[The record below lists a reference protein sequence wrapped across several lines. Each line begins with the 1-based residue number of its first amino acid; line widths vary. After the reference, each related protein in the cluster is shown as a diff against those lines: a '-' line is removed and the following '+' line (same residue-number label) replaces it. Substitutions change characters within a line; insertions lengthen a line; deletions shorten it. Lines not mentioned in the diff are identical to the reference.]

1 MAQNSLR
8 INHDTDSIQLS
19 WQRGNSMPRSAP
31 PVTFEHP
38 FDSKVLADL
47 RWYLEEYLRFPY
59 GLEPENAKKIE
70 QKLQA
75 WGQQLFDLVFRSND
89 KAREFFQEA
98 TRAGLDKCEIS
109 IVSDNPAV
117 LNLPWELLFSPD
129 YQFLAPLLAGMYRSL
144 SNYKVQAELGT
155 MSDEQLN
162 ILLVIARPYGERD
175 INFQTIARPMLEALK
190 PIQKQVNL
198 TVLRP
203 PSLKQFE
210 AELNARKGFY
220 HIVHFDGH
228 GDFQADSK
236 TVQTQYG
243 KSGEGVLV
251 FEDADGNP
259 EIVTAR
265 EIAQY
270 LTDCRVPIFILN
282 ACKSGQAGEEA
293 FSSVAGQL
301 VKLGAK
307 GVVAMA
313 YSVYATAAKHFMG
326 RLYGELVRGED
337 IASAVAAGRKSM
349 SMDKQRPSPKGLLPL
364 QDWMVPVLYQQEPCR
379 PFCPKKA
386 TPSFADLMGE
396 ADTETALAVD
406 LPDISGYGFI
416 GRDYD
421 ILSLERAFRKT
432 HVVLLQGMG
441 GVGKTQLAGGFARW
455 LGDTQGRTGGVFF
468 TSFER
473 GAGLSYVVNQIGR
486 ALGGGEKFQSKT
498 EEIKQA
504 VVLQHLQTNPCLL
517 IWDNFE
523 PVNGFPQGNLPLV
536 PAAEREELKRFLKQ
550 LRGGQSWVLITSRR
564 QENWLDCGYALRGL
578 RGLVQPDAEELAA
591 RILQEAGVDRANL
604 PGEYLE
610 LLKLLGGH
618 PLSLR
623 VVLRHLKS
631 QTPVQLIEALRR
643 GLDTFQGAQE
653 EGREKSLVVSLDYS
667 FANLS
672 ARARLHLPFL
682 GLFSERVD
690 ADWLHAFSRNPDGDW
705 GQAYRAVFGENLQK
719 SDWIGLLNEATAAG
733 ILEDLGG
740 NIYKI
745 HPALPWYLRQ
755 QLDKMGSQEVISNLE
770 KKLLVFYAGL
780 ADKYRRELIGNAE
793 LASFVLGVEEPNLL
807 QQLRL
812 AEQQQ
817 EWTYAQAIMQALRE
831 VYERWGRKPELKSLR
846 EQGLKNVGIDLA
858 QAKAKGKDAFN
869 FWMHLRGED
878 ANEALLSADLE
889 TARAVYQEIQDEL
902 AALNDPSLNDKIAVM
917 CHQLGMVTEAQRRF
931 EDAIAFYNKALKIR
945 EDAGDSHN
953 AANQYHQLGR
963 VAHEQGR
970 FEEAI
975 AFYNKALKISEDE
988 QDFYNAA
995 KEYHEL
1001 GRVAVQQRRFE
1012 DAITFSN
1019 KALKI
1024 FEDAMDTYSASAVY
1038 QQLGIIAH
1046 EQGRFED
1053 AIAFYNKSLQISE
1066 DQGNFHRTASDYS
1079 QLGRVAHEQGRFE
1092 DAIAFYNKALQIY
1105 EDAGDSHNAA
1115 KEYHNLGVLAQ
1126 EQRRFDDA
1134 IAFYNKALQVYED
1147 AGDSHRAASDYHNLG
1162 VVAQEQRRFDDAIAF
1177 YNKSLK
1183 ITEDAGDFHKA
1194 AAVYHNLGVLAQEQ
1208 RRFEDAIAFYNKA
1221 LQIYEDAGDSH
1232 NAAKEYHQL
1241 GRVAQE
1247 QRRFDDAINFYNKT
1261 IEIYEDAG
1269 DLYMASYLCHYLGE
1283 IAKEQGDFDTAA
1295 AYFQKAFPARSAAQD
1310 WPQASST
1317 LTAWGQTL
1325 EIQSNWTEAVKI
1337 YIQALVIDME
1347 HNSEWVGSDIADLG
1361 RMLKQLGDSQFQ
1373 VIWREFTGDEC
1384 PGEWFSAIQKASETE
1399 EEGAD

>member
-1 MAQNSLR
+1 MAENSLR
-8 INHDTDSIQLS
+8 INHDTDSIQLF
-19 WQRGNSMPRSAP
+19 WQRGYSAP
-31 PVTFEHP
+31 RFAPAVTFEHP
-38 FDSKVLADL
+38 FDSKALADL

-59 GLEPENAKKIE
+59 GLEPENAKKVE

-75 WGQQLFDLVFRSND
+75 WGQQLFDLVFRSSE

-98 TRAGLDKCEIS
+98 TREGLDKCEIS

-117 LNLPWELLFSPD
+117 LNLPWELLFTSD

-144 SNYKVQAELGT
+144 SDYAVRAELGT
-155 MSDEQLN
+155 MSDEHLN

-228 GDFQADSK
+228 GDFEAGSK

-243 KSGEGVLV
+243 QSGEGVLV

-313 YSVYATAAKHFMG
+313 YSVYATGAKHFMA
-326 RLYGELVRGED
+326 RLYGELVRGQD

-349 SMDKQRPSPKGLLPL
+349 SIEKLRPSPKGLLPL
-364 QDWMVPVLYQQEPCR
+364 QDWLVPVLYQQEPCQPFR
-379 PFCPKKA
+379 PKTVPD
-386 TPSFADLMGE
+386 DLWEDGPDDAE
-396 ADTETALAVD
+396 AMLAVD
-406 LPDISGYGFI
+406 LPEVSGYGFI

-421 ILSLERAFRKT
+421 ILCLERAFRQNRI
-432 HVVLLQGMG
+432 VLLQGMG
-441 GVGKTQLAGGFARW
+441 GVGKTELAGGFARW
-455 LGDTQGRTGGVFF
+455 LGDTQGRKGGVFF

-473 GAGLSYVVNQIGR
+473 GAGLSQVINQIGR
-486 ALGGGEKFQSKT
+486 AKWGEKFASAT
-498 EEIKQA
+498 AEKQQD
-504 VVLQHLQTNPCLL
+504 VVRKYLQTNPCLL

-523 PVNGFPQGNLPLV
+523 PVNGFPQGNPPLV
-536 PAAEREELKRFLKQ
+536 PTGERESLKQFLKQ

-564 QENWLDCGYALRGL
+564 EENWLDCGYVLRAL

-591 RILQEAGVDRANL
+591 RILREAGVDRAKL

-623 VVLRHLKS
+623 VVLRHLKA

-643 GLDTFQGAQE
+643 GLDTFQGAEE
-653 EGREKSLVVSLDYS
+653 EGREKSLAVSLDYS

-672 ARARLHLPFL
+672 ARARQHLPFL
-682 GLFSERVD
+682 GLFSERVN
-690 ADWLHAFSRNPDGDW
+690 AHWLDNFSANPDSDW
-705 GQAYRAVFGENLQK
+705 GQAYRLVFGENLQK

-733 ILEDLGG
+733 ILEDLGET
-740 NIYKI
+740 IYKI

-755 QLDKMGSQEVISNLE
+755 QLDKMGSQEVISNVE
-770 KKLLVFYAGL
+770 KKLLNFYAML
-780 ADKYRRELIGNAE
+780 ANKYNRELISNAK
-793 LASFVLGVEEPNLL
+793 LASFVLQLAEPNLL

-817 EWTYAQAIMQALRE
+817 EWADAQAILQALGE
-831 VYERWGRKPELKSLR
+831 VYKRWGRKPEFKSLR
-846 EQGLKNVGIDLA
+846 ERALNQTGFHLA
-858 QAKAKGKDAFN
+858 EAKAKGQDAFN
-869 FWMHLRGED
+869 FWMYLRGVD
-878 ANEALLSADLE
+878 ANEALQSADLE
-889 TARAVYQEIQDEL
+889 TARAVYQEILDEL
-902 AALNDPSLNDKIAVM
+902 VALNDPSVNDKIASNY
-917 CHQLGMVTEAQRRF
+917 HNLGIVAQEQRRF
-931 EDAIAFYNKALKIR
+931 DEAIAFYNKALQIF
-945 EDAGDSHN
+945 EDAGDFYS
-953 AANQYHQLGR
+953 AARDYHQLGI
-963 VAHEQGR
+963 VAQLQRR

-975 AFYNKALKISEDE
+975 AFYNKALQIFEDAG
-988 QDFYNAA
+988 DFYKASD
-995 KEYHEL
+995 EYHQL
-1001 GRVAVQQRRFE
+1001 GRVAQELRRFE
-1012 DAITFSN
+1012 
-1019 KALKI
+1019 
-1024 FEDAMDTYSASAVY
+1024 E
-1038 QQLGIIAH
+1038 
-1046 EQGRFED
+1046 
-1053 AIAFYNKSLQISE
+1053 AIAFYNKALQIKE
-1066 DQGNFHRTASDYS
+1066 DAGDFYS
-1079 QLGRVAHEQGRFE
+1079 AANQYHQLGIVAQEQRRFDE
-1092 DAIAFYNKALQIY
+1092 AIAFYNKALQIY
-1105 EDAGDSHNAA
+1105 KNAGDFYSAA
-1115 KEYHNLGVLAQ
+1115 DEYHQLGRLAQ
-1126 EQRRFDDA
+1126 EQRRFDEA
-1134 IAFYNKALQVYED
+1134 IAFYY
-1147 AGDSHRAASDYHNLG
+1147 
-1162 VVAQEQRRFDDAIAF
+1162 
-1177 YNKSLK
+1177 
-1183 ITEDAGDFHKA
+1183 
-1194 AAVYHNLGVLAQEQ
+1194 
-1208 RRFEDAIAFYNKA
+1208 KA
-1221 LQIYEDAGDSH
+1221 LQIYK
-1232 NAAKEYHQL
+1232 N
-1241 GRVAQE
+1241 
-1247 QRRFDDAINFYNKT
+1247 
-1261 IEIYEDAG
+1261 AG
-1269 DLYMASYLCHYLGE
+1269 DLYKASL
-1283 IAKEQGDFDTAA
+1283 
-1295 AYFQKAFPARSAAQD
+1295 
-1310 WPQASST
+1310 T
-1317 LTAWGQTL
+1317 LTAWGKTL

-1337 YIQALVIDME
+1337 YIQALAIDME
-1347 HNSEWVGSDIADLG
+1347 HNSEWVDSDIADLG

>member
-1 MAQNSLR
+1 MAENSLR
-8 INHDTDSIQLS
+8 INHDTDCIQLF
-19 WQRGNSMPRSAP
+19 WQRGNSAPRTAP

-75 WGQQLFDLVFRSND
+75 WGQQLFDLVFRSSE

-117 LNLPWELLFSPD
+117 LNLPWELLFAPD

-144 SNYKVQAELGT
+144 SEYAVRAELGT

-251 FEDADGNP
+251 FEDNDGEP

-313 YSVYATAAKHFMG
+313 YSVYATGAKHFMG
-326 RLYGELVRGED
+326 RLYGELVRGQD

-349 SMDKQRPSPKGLLPL
+349 SIDKLRDSPKGLLPL
-364 QDWMVPVLYQQEPCR
+364 QDWLVPVLYQQEPCR
-379 PFCPKKA
+379 PFRPKAA
-386 TPSFADLMGE
+386 TSSFADLMAE
-396 ADTETALAVD
+396 SDTEATLAVD
-406 LPDISGYGFI
+406 LPEVSGYGFI

-421 ILSLERAFRKT
+421 ILCLERAFRQN
-432 HVVLLQGMG
+432 HIVLLQGMG
-441 GVGKTQLAGGFARW
+441 GVGKTELAGGFARW
-455 LGDTQGRTGGVFF
+455 LGDTQGRKSGVFF

-473 GAGLSYVVNQIGR
+473 GAGLSQVINQIGR
-486 ALGGGEKFQSKT
+486 AKWGEKFASAT
-498 EEIKQA
+498 AEKQQD
-504 VVLQHLQTNPCLL
+504 VVRKYLQTNPCLL

-523 PVNGFPQGNLPLV
+523 PVNGFPQGNPPLV
-536 PAAEREELKRFLKQ
+536 PAGERESLKQFLKQ
-550 LRGGQSWVLITSRR
+550 LRGGKSWVLITSRR
-564 QENWLDCGYALRGL
+564 EENWLDCGYALREL

-591 RILQEAGVDRANL
+591 RILKEAGVDRAKL

-623 VVLRHLKS
+623 VVLRHLKA

-643 GLDTFQGAQE
+643 GLDTFQGAEE
-653 EGREKSLVVSLDYS
+653 EGREKSLTVSLDYS

-682 GLFSERVD
+682 GLFCDRVD
-690 ADWLHAFSRNPDGDW
+690 AHWLHTFSESPDSDF
-705 GQAYRAVFGENLQK
+705 GQAYQAVFGENLQK
-719 SDWIGLLNEATAAG
+719 SDWIVLLNEATAAG
-733 ILEDLGG
+733 ILEHLGET
-740 NIYKI
+740 IYQI

-770 KKLLVFYAGL
+770 KKLLFFYAML
-780 ADKYRRELIGNAE
+780 AYKYHQELIGNAE
-793 LASFVLGVEEPNLL
+793 LASFVLRVEEPNLL

-817 EWTYAQAIMQALRE
+817 QWNYAQAIMQALRE

-902 AALNDPSLNDKIAVM
+902 AALNDPLLNNNIAVM

-963 VAHEQGR
+963 VALQQQR

-1012 DAITFSN
+1012 EAITFSN

-1024 FEDAMDTYSASAVY
+1024 FEDARDAYSASAVY

-1046 EQGRFED
+1046 EQRRFD
-1053 AIAFYNKSLQISE
+1053 NAITFYKKSLQISE
-1066 DQGNFHRTASDYS
+1066 DARDLYRAASDYD
-1079 QLGRVAHEQGRFE
+1079 QLGRLAQLQRRFD

-1105 EDAGDSHNAA
+1105 EEAGDSHNAA
-1115 KEYHNLGVLAQ
+1115 KEYHNLGVVAQ

-1134 IAFYNKALQVYED
+1134 IAFYNKALQIYEE

-1208 RRFEDAIAFYNKA
+1208 RRFDDVIAFHNKALQIYEDAGDSHRAASDYHNLGVVAQLQRRFDDAIAFYNKA
-1221 LQIYEDAGDSH
+1221 LQIYEEAGDSH
-1232 NAAKEYHQL
+1232 NAAKEYHNL
-1241 GRVAQE
+1241 GVVAQE
-1247 QRRFDDAINFYNKT
+1247 QRRFDDA
-1261 IEIYEDAG
+1261 
-1269 DLYMASYLCHYLGE
+1269 L
-1283 IAKEQGDFDTAA
+1283 
-1295 AYFQKAFPARSAAQD
+1295 AYFQKAFAAMSAAND
-1310 WPQASST
+1310 LPQASST
-1317 LTAWGQTL
+1317 LTAWGRTL
-1325 EIQSNWTEAVKI
+1325 EAQSNWTEAVKI
-1337 YIQALVIDME
+1337 YIQALKIDIE
-1347 HNSEWVGSDIADLG
+1347 HNSEWVCSDITDLG

>member
-1 MAQNSLR
+1 MEEAQ
-8 INHDTDSIQLS
+8 IQ
-19 WQRGNSMPRSAP
+19 GYISAS
-31 PVTFEHP
+31 TF
-38 FDSKVLADL
+38 
-47 RWYLEEYLRFPY
+47 
-59 GLEPENAKKIE
+59 NAKKIE
-70 QKLQA
+70 LKLQA
-75 WGQQLFDLVFRSND
+75 WGQQLYDLVFRSSE
-89 KAREFFQEA
+89 KARDFFQEA

-117 LNLPWELLFSPD
+117 LNLPWELLFTPD

-144 SNYKVQAELGT
+144 SEYAVRAELGT

-175 INFQTIARPMLEALK
+175 INFQTIARPILEALK
-190 PIQKQVNL
+190 PIKKQVNL

-228 GDFQADSK
+228 GDFEADSK

-251 FEDADGNP
+251 FEDNDGKP

-270 LTDCRVPIFILN
+270 LTDCRVPMFILN

-379 PFCPKKA
+379 PFCPK
-386 TPSFADLMGE
+386 TVPDDLWEDDEDDAE
-396 ADTETALAVD
+396 ALLAVD
-406 LPDISGYGFI
+406 LPEVSAYGFI

-421 ILSLERAFRKT
+421 ILSLERAFRKN
-432 HVVLLQGMG
+432 HVVLLQGMD

-455 LGDTQGRTGGVFF
+455 LGDTQGRKGGVFF

-473 GAGLSYVVNQIGR
+473 GAGLSQVVNQIGW
-486 ALGGGEKFQSKT
+486 AKWGEKFASAT
-498 EEIKQA
+498 AEKQKDK
-504 VVLQHLQTNPCLL
+504 VQKYLQTNPCLL

-523 PVNGFPQGNLPLV
+523 PVNGFPQGNPPLV

-564 QENWLDCGYALRGL
+564 EESWLDCGYALRGL
-578 RGLVQPDAEELAA
+578 KGLVQPDAEELAA
-591 RILQEAGVDRANL
+591 RILREAGVDRAKL

-623 VVLRHLKS
+623 VVLRHLKA

-653 EGREKSLVVSLDYS
+653 EGREKSLAVSLDYS

-682 GLFSERVD
+682 GLFCDRVG
-690 ADWLHAFSRNPDGDW
+690 ADLLDLFSANLDDDF
-705 GQAYRAVFGENLQK
+705 GQAYLAVFGENLQK
-719 SDWIGLLNEATAAG
+719 SDWIGLLNEATVAG
-733 ILEDLGG
+733 ILEHLVSG
-740 NIYKI
+740 IYKI

-755 QLDKMGSQEVISNLE
+755 QLDNNNSQEVISNLE
-770 KKLLVFYAGL
+770 KKLLIFYAML
-780 ADKYRRELIGNAE
+780 ADDYRQKLIGNAE
-793 LASFVLGVEEPNLL
+793 QASFVLRVEEPNLL
-807 QQLRL
+807 QQLRM

-817 EWTYAQAIMQALRE
+817 EWAEAQAILQALGE
-831 VYERWGRKPELKSLR
+831 VYKRWGRKPEFKSLR
-846 EQGLKNVGIDLA
+846 QRALNQIGFHLA
-858 QAKAKGKDAFN
+858 EAKAKGKDAFE
-869 FWMHLRGED
+869 FWMHLRVED
-878 ANEALLSADLE
+878 ANEALQSADLE
-889 TARAVYQEIQDEL
+889 TARAVYQEIIDEL
-902 AALNDPSLNDKIAVM
+902 VALNDSSVNDNIA
-917 CHQLGMVTEAQRRF
+917 
-931 EDAIAFYNKALKIR
+931 
-945 EDAGDSHN
+945 
-953 AANQYHQLGR
+953 
-963 VAHEQGR
+963 
-970 FEEAI
+970 
-975 AFYNKALKISEDE
+975 
-988 QDFYNAA
+988 
-995 KEYHEL
+995 
-1001 GRVAVQQRRFE
+1001 
-1012 DAITFSN
+1012 
-1019 KALKI
+1019 
-1024 FEDAMDTYSASAVY
+1024 TY
-1038 QQLGIIAH
+1038 
-1046 EQGRFED
+1046 
-1053 AIAFYNKSLQISE
+1053 
-1066 DQGNFHRTASDYS
+1066 
-1079 QLGRVAHEQGRFE
+1079 
-1092 DAIAFYNKALQIY
+1092 
-1105 EDAGDSHNAA
+1105 
-1115 KEYHNLGVLAQ
+1115 
-1126 EQRRFDDA
+1126 
-1134 IAFYNKALQVYED
+1134 
-1147 AGDSHRAASDYHNLG
+1147 YHNLG

-1177 YNKSLK
+1177 YNKALQ
-1183 ITEDAGDFHKA
+1183 IREDAGDLYMA
-1194 AAVYHNLGVLAQEQ
+1194 AGDYHQLGIVAEEQ
-1208 RRFEDAIAFYNKA
+1208 RRFDDAIAFYNKA
-1221 LQIYEDAGDSH
+1221 L
-1232 NAAKEYHQL
+1232 K
-1241 GRVAQE
+1241 
-1247 QRRFDDAINFYNKT
+1247 
-1261 IEIYEDAG
+1261 IYEDAG
-1269 DLYMASYLCHYLGE
+1269 DLYMAAGDYHQLGIVAQLQWRFDDAIAFYNKALKIYE
-1283 IAKEQGDFDTAA
+1283 DAEDLYNAAGDYHNLGVVAQLQWQFDDAIAFYNKALKIYEDAGDSHKAANQYEGLGNIAKEQGDFDTAV
-1295 AYFQKAFPARSAAQD
+1295 AYFQKAFTALSAAND
-1310 WPQASST
+1310 WRQASKI
-1317 LTAWGQTL
+1317 LTAWGRTL
-1325 EIQSNWTEAVKI
+1325 EAESNWTEAVKI
-1337 YIQALVIDME
+1337 YIQALEIDIE
-1347 HNSEWVGSDIADLG
+1347 HNSEWVGSDIHNLG

-1373 VIWREFTGDEC
+1373 GIWREFTGDEC

>member
-1 MAQNSLR
+1 MAENSLR
-8 INHDTDSIQLS
+8 INHVDDSIQLS
-19 WQRGNSMPRSAP
+19 WQRGNSMARSAP
-31 PVTFEHP
+31 TVTFKHP

-70 QKLQA
+70 QQLQA
-75 WGQQLFDLVFRSND
+75 WGQQLFDLVFRSSD

-117 LNLPWELLFSPD
+117 LNLPWELLFTPD

-144 SNYKVQAELGT
+144 SEYAVRAELGT
-155 MSDEQLN
+155 MSDEHLN
-162 ILLVIARPYGERD
+162 ILLVIARPYGAKD

-313 YSVYATAAKHFMG
+313 YSVYAAGAKHFMG
-326 RLYGELVRGED
+326 RLYGELVRGQD

-349 SMDKQRPSPKGLLPL
+349 SIDKQRPSPKGLLPL
-364 QDWMVPVLYQQEPCR
+364 QDWLVPVLYQQEPCR
-379 PFCPKKA
+379 PFRPKAA

-396 ADTETALAVD
+396 SDTEATLAVD
-406 LPDISGYGFI
+406 LPDVSAYGFI

-421 ILSLERAFRKT
+421 ILCLERAFRQN

-441 GVGKTQLAGGFARW
+441 GVGKTELAGGFARW

-473 GAGLSYVVNQIGR
+473 GAGLSQVVNQIGR
-486 ALGGGEKFQSKT
+486 ALGGEKFSSLSSEKQ
-498 EEIKQA
+498 QA
-504 VVLQHLQTNPCLL
+504 VVRQHLQTNPCLL

-523 PVNGFPQGNLPLV
+523 PVNGFPQGNQPLV
-536 PAAEREELKRFLKQ
+536 PAAERESLKQFLKQ

-564 QENWLDCGYALRGL
+564 EENWLDCGYALREL
-578 RGLVQPDAEELAA
+578 KGLVQPDAEELAA
-591 RILQEAGVDRANL
+591 RILQEAGVDRAKL

-623 VVLRHLKS
+623 VVLRHLKTQS
-631 QTPVQLIEALRR
+631 PVQLIEALRR
-643 GLDTFQGAQE
+643 GLDTFKGAEE
-653 EGREKSLVVSLDYS
+653 EGREKSLTVSLDYS

-672 ARARLHLPFL
+672 ERARQHLPFL
-682 GLFSERVD
+682 GLFCDRVD
-690 ADWLHAFSRNPDGDW
+690 AHWLDYFSANPDSDW

-733 ILEDLGG
+733 ILEHLEDVWET
-740 NIYKI
+740 IYKI

-755 QLDKMGSQEVISNLE
+755 QLDKMGSQEVISTLE
-770 KKLLVFYAGL
+770 KKLLGFYGAL
-780 ADKYRRELIGNAE
+780 ADNYLKKLINKAE
-793 LASFVLGVEEPNLL
+793 EATCVLRVEEPNLL

-817 EWTYAQAIMQALRE
+817 EWAYAHAILQFLGA
-831 VYERWGRKPELKSLR
+831 VYTRWGRKPEFKSLR
-846 EQGLKNVGIDLA
+846 KRALDQIGVHLA
-858 QAKAKGKDAFN
+858 KAKAKGKAAFI
-869 FWMHLRGED
+869 FWIYLRVMD
-878 ANEALLSADLE
+878 ANEALESADLA
-889 TARAVYQEIQDEL
+889 TARAVYQEIINKL
-902 AALNDPSLNDKIAVM
+902 VALNDPSFNEYIAM
-917 CHQLGMVTEAQRRF
+917 IYHNLGAVSQKQRRF
-931 EDAIAFYNKALKIR
+931 EDAIAFY
-945 EDAGDSHN
+945 H
-953 AANQYHQLGR
+953 
-963 VAHEQGR
+963 
-970 FEEAI
+970 
-975 AFYNKALKISEDE
+975 
-988 QDFYNAA
+988 
-995 KEYHEL
+995 
-1001 GRVAVQQRRFE
+1001 
-1012 DAITFSN
+1012 
-1019 KALKI
+1019 
-1024 FEDAMDTYSASAVY
+1024 
-1038 QQLGIIAH
+1038 
-1046 EQGRFED
+1046 
-1053 AIAFYNKSLQISE
+1053 
-1066 DQGNFHRTASDYS
+1066 
-1079 QLGRVAHEQGRFE
+1079 
-1092 DAIAFYNKALQIY
+1092 KALQIK
-1105 EDAGDSHNAA
+1105 EDAGYCYS
-1115 KEYHNLGVLAQ
+1115 
-1126 EQRRFDDA
+1126 
-1134 IAFYNKALQVYED
+1134 
-1147 AGDSHRAASDYHNLG
+1147 AASDYHNLG

-1177 YNKSLK
+1177 YQKSLK
-1183 ITEDAGDFHKA
+1183 ICEDAGDLYSA
-1194 AAVYHNLGVLAQEQ
+1194 ADNYHHLGIVAQEQ
-1208 RRFEDAIAFYNKA
+1208 RPFDAIAFYNKA
-1221 LQIYEDAGDSH
+1221 LQIFEDAGDFYKAATVYH
-1232 NAAKEYHQL
+1232 NLGVGSQKQRHFEDAITFYHKALQIFEDAGDFYSAASDYSNL
-1241 GRVAQE
+1241 GIIAQE
-1247 QRRFDDAINFYNKT
+1247 QRRF
-1261 IEIYEDAG
+1261 EDAV
-1269 DLYMASYLCHYLGE
+1269 
-1283 IAKEQGDFDTAA
+1283 
-1295 AYFQKAFPARSAAQD
+1295 AYFQKAFAALSAAND
-1310 WPQASST
+1310 WHKASST
-1317 LTAWGQTL
+1317 LTAWGRTL

-1337 YIQALVIDME
+1337 YIQALAIDIE
-1347 HNSEWVGSDIADLG
+1347 HNSELVGSDIADLG

-1384 PGEWFSAIQKASETE
+1384 PEQWFSAIQEASSI
-1399 EEGAD
+1399 DPN

>member
-1 MAQNSLR
+1 MAENSLR
-8 INHDTDSIQLS
+8 INHVDDSIQLS
-19 WQRGNSMPRSAP
+19 WQRGNSMARSAP
-31 PVTFEHP
+31 TVTFKHP

-70 QKLQA
+70 QQLQA
-75 WGQQLFDLVFRSND
+75 WGQQLFDLVFRSSD

-117 LNLPWELLFSPD
+117 LNLPWELLFTPD

-144 SNYKVQAELGT
+144 SEYAVRADMGE

-162 ILLVIARPYGERD
+162 ILLVIARPYGAKD

-251 FEDADGNP
+251 FEDAHGNP

-313 YSVYATAAKHFMG
+313 YSVYATGAKHFMA
-326 RLYGELVRGED
+326 RLYGELVRGQD

-349 SMDKQRPSPKGLLPL
+349 SIDKQRPSPKGLLPL
-364 QDWMVPVLYQQEPCR
+364 QDWLVPVLYQQEPCR
-379 PFCPKKA
+379 PFRPKAA

-396 ADTETALAVD
+396 SDTEATLAVD
-406 LPDISGYGFI
+406 LPDVSAYGFI

-421 ILSLERAFRKT
+421 ILCLERAFRQN

-441 GVGKTQLAGGFARW
+441 GVGKTELAGGFARW

-473 GAGLSYVVNQIGR
+473 GAGLSQVVNQIGR
-486 ALGGGEKFQSKT
+486 ALGGEKFSSLSSEKQ
-498 EEIKQA
+498 QA
-504 VVLQHLQTNPCLL
+504 VVRQHLQTNPCLL

-523 PVNGFPQGNLPLV
+523 PVNGFPQGNQPLV
-536 PAAEREELKRFLKQ
+536 PAAERESLKQFLKQ

-564 QENWLDCGYALRGL
+564 EENWLDCGYALREL
-578 RGLVQPDAEELAA
+578 KGLVQPDAEELAA
-591 RILQEAGVDRANL
+591 RILQEAGVDRAKL

-623 VVLRHLKS
+623 VVLRHLKTQS
-631 QTPVQLIEALRR
+631 PVQLIEALRR
-643 GLDTFQGAQE
+643 GLDTFKGAEE
-653 EGREKSLVVSLDYS
+653 EGREKSLTVSLDYS

-672 ARARLHLPFL
+672 ERARQHLPFL
-682 GLFSERVD
+682 GLFCDRVD
-690 ADWLHAFSRNPDGDW
+690 AHWLDYFSANPDSDW

-733 ILEDLGG
+733 ILEHLEDVWET
-740 NIYKI
+740 IYKI

-755 QLDKMGSQEVISNLE
+755 QLDKMGSQEVISTLE
-770 KKLLVFYAGL
+770 KKLLGFYGAL
-780 ADKYRRELIGNAE
+780 ADNYLKKLINKAE
-793 LASFVLGVEEPNLL
+793 EATCVLRVEEPNLL

-817 EWTYAQAIMQALRE
+817 EWAYAHAILQFLGA
-831 VYERWGRKPELKSLR
+831 VYTRWGRKPEFKSLR
-846 EQGLKNVGIDLA
+846 KRALDQIGVHLA
-858 QAKAKGKDAFN
+858 KAKAKGKAAFI
-869 FWMHLRGED
+869 FWIYLRVMD
-878 ANEALLSADLE
+878 ANEALESADLA
-889 TARAVYQEIQDEL
+889 TARAVYQEIINKL
-902 AALNDPSLNDKIAVM
+902 VALNDPSFNEYIAM
-917 CHQLGMVTEAQRRF
+917 IYHNLGAVSQKQRRF
-931 EDAIAFYNKALKIR
+931 EDAIAFY
-945 EDAGDSHN
+945 H
-953 AANQYHQLGR
+953 
-963 VAHEQGR
+963 
-970 FEEAI
+970 
-975 AFYNKALKISEDE
+975 
-988 QDFYNAA
+988 
-995 KEYHEL
+995 
-1001 GRVAVQQRRFE
+1001 
-1012 DAITFSN
+1012 
-1019 KALKI
+1019 
-1024 FEDAMDTYSASAVY
+1024 
-1038 QQLGIIAH
+1038 
-1046 EQGRFED
+1046 
-1053 AIAFYNKSLQISE
+1053 
-1066 DQGNFHRTASDYS
+1066 
-1079 QLGRVAHEQGRFE
+1079 
-1092 DAIAFYNKALQIY
+1092 KALQIK
-1105 EDAGDSHNAA
+1105 EDAG
-1115 KEYHNLGVLAQ
+1115 Y
-1126 EQRRFDDA
+1126 
-1134 IAFYNKALQVYED
+1134 FY
-1147 AGDSHRAASDYHNLG
+1147 SAASDYHNLG

-1177 YNKSLK
+1177 YQKSLK
-1183 ITEDAGDFHKA
+1183 ICEDAGDLYSA
-1194 AAVYHNLGVLAQEQ
+1194 ADNYHHLGIVAQEQ
-1208 RRFEDAIAFYNKA
+1208 RPFDAIAFYNKA
-1221 LQIYEDAGDSH
+1221 LQIFEDAGDFYKAATVYH
-1232 NAAKEYHQL
+1232 NLGVGSQKQRHFEDAITFYHKALQIFEDAGDFYSAASDYSNL
-1241 GRVAQE
+1241 GIIAQE
-1247 QRRFDDAINFYNKT
+1247 QRRF
-1261 IEIYEDAG
+1261 EDAV
-1269 DLYMASYLCHYLGE
+1269 
-1283 IAKEQGDFDTAA
+1283 
-1295 AYFQKAFPARSAAQD
+1295 AYFQKAFAALSAAND
-1310 WPQASST
+1310 WHKASST
-1317 LTAWGQTL
+1317 LTAWGRTL

-1337 YIQALVIDME
+1337 YIQALAIDIE
-1347 HNSEWVGSDIADLG
+1347 HNSELVGSDIADLG

-1384 PGEWFSAIQKASETE
+1384 PEQWFSAIQEASSI
-1399 EEGAD
+1399 DPN

>member
-1 MAQNSLR
+1 MAENSLR
-8 INHDTDSIQLS
+8 INHIDDSIQLF
-19 WQRGNSMPRSAP
+19 WQRGYSAP
-31 PVTFEHP
+31 RFAPPATFEHP
-38 FDSKVLADL
+38 FDSKTLADL

-75 WGQQLFDLVFRSND
+75 WGQQLFDLVFRSSE

-144 SNYKVQAELGT
+144 SEYAVRAELGT

-190 PIQKQVNL
+190 PIKKQVNL

-251 FEDADGNP
+251 FEDADGEP

-313 YSVYATAAKHFMG
+313 YSVYAIGAKHFMA
-326 RLYGELVRGED
+326 RLYGELVRGQD

-349 SMDKQRPSPKGLLPL
+349 SIEKLRPSPKGLLPL
-364 QDWMVPVLYQQEPCR
+364 QDWLVPVLYQQEPCQ
-379 PFCPKKA
+379 PFTPK
-386 TPSFADLMGE
+386 TVPDDLWEDGGDDAE
-396 ADTETALAVD
+396 ALLAVD
-406 LPDISGYGFI
+406 LPEVSGYGFI

-421 ILSLERAFRKT
+421 ILCLERAFRQN
-432 HVVLLQGMG
+432 HIVLLQGMG
-441 GVGKTQLAGGFARW
+441 GVGKTELAGGFARW
-455 LGDTQGRTGGVFF
+455 LGDTQGRKGGVFF
-468 TSFER
+468 TSFEQ
-473 GAGLSYVVNQIGR
+473 GAGLSQVVNQIGR
-486 ALGGGEKFQSKT
+486 AKWGEKFASAT
-498 EEIKQA
+498 AEKQQD
-504 VVLQHLQTNPCLL
+504 VVRKYLQTNPCLL

-523 PVNGFPQGNLPLV
+523 PVNGFPQGNPPLV
-536 PAAEREELKRFLKQ
+536 PAGERESLKQFLKQ

-564 QENWLDCGYALRGL
+564 EENWLDCGYALRGL
-578 RGLVQPDAEELAA
+578 KGLVETDAVDLAA
-591 RILQEAGVDRANL
+591 QILREAGVDRAKL

-653 EGREKSLVVSLDYS
+653 EGREKSLAVSLDYS
-667 FANLS
+667 FAKLS
-672 ARARLHLPFL
+672 EKARQHLPFL
-682 GLFSERVD
+682 GLFCDRVD
-690 ADWLHAFSRNPDGDW
+690 ADWLHAFSESPDDGY
-705 GQAYRAVFGENLQK
+705 GQAYRAVFGENLQQ

-733 ILEDLGG
+733 ILEDLGVD
-740 NIYKI
+740 IYKI

-770 KKLLVFYAGL
+770 KKLLVFYAAL
-780 ADKYRRELIGNAE
+780 ADSFHQEMIGNAE
-793 LASFVLGVEEPNLL
+793 LASFVLRVEEPNLL

-817 EWTYAQAIMQALRE
+817 DWDKADHILCTLGQ
-831 VYERWGRKPELKSLR
+831 VYERWGRKPEFKSLR
-846 EQGLKNVGIDLA
+846 GRALNQIGFHLA
-858 QAKAKGKDAFN
+858 EAKAKGKDAFD
-869 FWMHLRGED
+869 FWMYLRGVD
-878 ANEALLSADLE
+878 AKEAVQSADLE
-889 TARAVYQEIQDEL
+889 TGRAVYQEILDEL
-902 AALNDPSLNDKIAVM
+902 VALNDPSVNDKIATAY
-917 CHQLGMVTEAQRRF
+917 HQLGQVAQLQRRF
-931 EDAIAFYNKALKIR
+931 EDAIAFYNTAIQINKK
-945 EDAGDSHN
+945 AGDFYS
-953 AANQYHQLGR
+953 AAKGYHQLGI
-963 VAHEQGR
+963 VAAEQQR
-970 FEEAI
+970 FDEAI
-975 AFYNKALKISEDE
+975 
-988 QDFYNAA
+988 DFYNTALQIKEDKGDFYSAA
-995 KEYHEL
+995 GTYHNL
-1001 GRVAVQQRRFE
+1001 GRVAE
-1012 DAITFSN
+1012 
-1019 KALKI
+1019 
-1024 FEDAMDTYSASAVY
+1024 
-1038 QQLGIIAH
+1038 
-1046 EQGRFED
+1046 EQE
-1053 AIAFYNKSLQISE
+1053 
-1066 DQGNFHRTASDYS
+1066 
-1079 QLGRVAHEQGRFE
+1079 
-1092 DAIAFYNKALQIY
+1092 
-1105 EDAGDSHNAA
+1105 
-1115 KEYHNLGVLAQ
+1115 
-1126 EQRRFDDA
+1126 RFDDA
-1134 IAFYNKALQVYED
+1134 V
-1147 AGDSHRAASDYHNLG
+1147 
-1162 VVAQEQRRFDDAIAF
+1162 
-1177 YNKSLK
+1177 
-1183 ITEDAGDFHKA
+1183 
-1194 AAVYHNLGVLAQEQ
+1194 
-1208 RRFEDAIAFYNKA
+1208 
-1221 LQIYEDAGDSH
+1221 
-1232 NAAKEYHQL
+1232 
-1241 GRVAQE
+1241 
-1247 QRRFDDAINFYNKT
+1247 
-1261 IEIYEDAG
+1261 
-1269 DLYMASYLCHYLGE
+1269 
-1283 IAKEQGDFDTAA
+1283 
-1295 AYFQKAFPARSAAQD
+1295 AYFQKAFEATSAAKG
-1310 WPQASST
+1310 WRQASST
-1317 LTAWGQTL
+1317 LTAWGETL
-1325 EIQSNWTEAVKI
+1325 EAQSNWTEAEKI
-1337 YIQALVIDME
+1337 YIQALEIDIE
-1347 HNSEWVGSDIADLG
+1347 HNSELVYSDIKNLG

>member
-1 MAQNSLR
+1 MAENSLR
-8 INHDTDSIQLS
+8 INHAGDSIQLS

-31 PVTFEHP
+31 AVTFEHP
-38 FDSKVLADL
+38 FDSQVLADL

-59 GLEPENAKKIE
+59 GLEPENAQKIE

-75 WGQQLFDLVFRSND
+75 WGQQLFDLVFRSSEN
-89 KAREFFQEA
+89 AREFFHEA

-117 LNLPWELLFSPD
+117 LNLPWELLFTPD

-144 SNYKVQAELGT
+144 SEYAVRAELGT

-210 AELNARKGFY
+210 AELNAHKGFY

-228 GDFQADSK
+228 GDFEADSK

-243 KSGEGVLV
+243 KAGEGVLV
-251 FEDADGNP
+251 FEDADGEP

-326 RLYGELVRGED
+326 RLYGELVRGQD

-349 SMDKQRPSPKGLLPL
+349 SIDKQRPSPKGPLPL
-364 QDWMVPVLYQQEPCR
+364 QDWLVPVLYQQEPCR
-379 PFCPKKA
+379 PFRPTTVA
-386 TPSFADLMGE
+386 SSFADLMGE
-396 ADTETALAVD
+396 ADTEAMLAVG
-406 LPDISGYGFI
+406 LPEVSAYGFI

-421 ILSLERAFRKT
+421 ILSLERAFRKN

-441 GVGKTQLAGGFARW
+441 GVGKTELAGGFARW
-455 LGDTQGRTGGVFF
+455 LTDTQGRTGGVFF

-473 GAGLSYVVNQIGR
+473 GAGLSQVVNQIGR
-486 ALGGGEKFQSKT
+486 ALGGEKFSSLPSERQQ
-498 EEIKQA
+498 E
-504 VVLQHLQTNPCLL
+504 VVRGYLQTNPCLL

-523 PVNGFPQGNLPLV
+523 PVNGFPQGNPPLV
-536 PAAEREELKRFLKQ
+536 PAAERESLKQFLKQ
-550 LRGGQSWVLITSRR
+550 LRGGKSWVLITSRR
-564 QENWLDCGYALRGL
+564 EENWLDCGYALRAL

-591 RILQEAGVDRANL
+591 RILGEAGVDRAKL

-653 EGREKSLVVSLDYS
+653 EGREKSLAVSLDYS

-672 ARARLHLPFL
+672 ERARLHLPFL
-682 GLFSERVD
+682 GLFSERVF
-690 ADWLHAFSRNPDGDW
+690 AHWLDHFSANPDSDW
-705 GQAYRAVFGENLQK
+705 GQAYRTVFGENLQK
-719 SDWIGLLNEATAAG
+719 ADWIGLLNEATAAG
-733 ILEDLGG
+733 ILEDLGET
-740 NIYKI
+740 IYKI

-770 KKLLVFYAGL
+770 KKLLVFYAAL
-780 ADKYRRELIGNAE
+780 ANKYRLELISNAE
-793 LASFVLGVEEPNLL
+793 LGSFVLRVEEPNLL

-817 EWTYAQAIMQALRE
+817 EWAYSHAILHALGE
-831 VYERWGRKPELKSLR
+831 VYQRWGRKSEFKSLR
-846 EQGLKNVGIDLA
+846 ERAIKQIGFHLA
-858 QAKAKGKDAFN
+858 EAKAKGRDAFA
-869 FWMHLRGED
+869 FWMYLRGVD
-878 ANEALLSADLE
+878 ANEALESADLE
-889 TARAVYQEIQDEL
+889 TARAVYQESLDEL
-902 AALNDPSLNDKIAVM
+902 TALNNPSVNGNIAIFNN
-917 CHQLGMVTEAQRRF
+917 QLGRVAEKQRRF
-931 EDAIAFYNKALKIR
+931 DDAIAFYYKALQIY
-945 EDAGDSHN
+945 EDAGDFYSAASSYHN
-953 AANQYHQLGR
+953 LGM
-963 VAHEQGR
+963 VAE
-970 FEEAI
+970 
-975 AFYNKALKISEDE
+975 K
-988 QDFYNAA
+988 
-995 KEYHEL
+995 
-1001 GRVAVQQRRFE
+1001 QRRF
-1012 DAITFSN
+1012 D
-1019 KALKI
+1019 
-1024 FEDAMDTYSASAVY
+1024 
-1038 QQLGIIAH
+1038 
-1046 EQGRFED
+1046 
-1053 AIAFYNKSLQISE
+1053 
-1066 DQGNFHRTASDYS
+1066 
-1079 QLGRVAHEQGRFE
+1079 

-1105 EDAGDSHNAA
+1105 EDAGDFYNAA
-1115 KEYHNLGVLAQ
+1115 IEYHQLGIVAQ
-1126 EQRRFDDA
+1126 EQRRFDDAIAFYYKALKIFEDAGDFYSAARDYHQLGMVAEEQRRFEDAIAFYHKALKIFEDAGDFYSAARDYHQLGIVAQEQRRFEDAIAFYHKALKICEDAGDLYKAAMEYHQLGIVAQLQRRFDDA
-1134 IAFYNKALQVYED
+1134 IAFYNKALQIYED
-1147 AGDSHRAASDYHNLG
+1147 AGNFYNAADDYHNLG

-1177 YNKSLK
+1177 YNK
-1183 ITEDAGDFHKA
+1183 
-1194 AAVYHNLGVLAQEQ
+1194 
-1208 RRFEDAIAFYNKA
+1208 A
-1221 LQIYEDAGDSH
+1221 LQIYEDAGDFYKADS
-1232 NAAKEYHQL
+1232 EYQGL
-1241 GRVAQE
+1241 G
-1247 QRRFDDAINFYNKT
+1247 N
-1261 IEIYEDAG
+1261 
-1269 DLYMASYLCHYLGE
+1269 
-1283 IAKEQGDFDTAA
+1283 IAKEQGDFDTAV
-1295 AYFQKAFPARSAAQD
+1295 AYFQKAFAAKSAAND
-1310 WPQASST
+1310 WRRASST
-1317 LTAWGQTL
+1317 LTVWGQTL
-1325 EIQSNWTEAVKI
+1325 EAESNWMEAVKI
-1337 YIQALVIDME
+1337 YIQALVIDIK
-1347 HNSEWVGSDIADLG
+1347 HNEEWIGWDIHNLG

-1373 VIWREFTGDEC
+1373 EIWREFTGDEC
-1384 PGEWFSAIQKASETE
+1384 PGECFSAIQKASSIEPN
-1399 EEGAD
+1399 

>member
-1 MAQNSLR
+1 MAENSLR
-8 INHDTDSIQLS
+8 INHVDDSIQLS

-47 RWYLEEYLRFPY
+47 RWYIEEYLRFPY

-70 QKLQA
+70 QQLQA
-75 WGQQLFDLVFRSND
+75 WGQQLFDLVFRSSE
-89 KAREFFQEA
+89 KAWEFFQEA

-117 LNLPWELLFSPD
+117 LNLPWELLFTPD

-144 SNYKVQAELGT
+144 SEYAVRAELGT
-155 MSDEQLN
+155 MSDEHLN
-162 ILLVIARPYGERD
+162 ILLVIARPYGAKD

-228 GDFQADSK
+228 GEFEADSK

-313 YSVYATAAKHFMG
+313 YSVYAAGAKHFMG
-326 RLYGELVRGED
+326 RLYGELVRGQD

-349 SMDKQRPSPKGLLPL
+349 SIDKQRPSPKGLLPL
-364 QDWMVPVLYQQEPCR
+364 QDWLVPVLYQQEPCR
-379 PFCPKKA
+379 PFRPKAA

-396 ADTETALAVD
+396 SDTEATLAVD
-406 LPDISGYGFI
+406 LPDVSAYGFI

-421 ILSLERAFRKT
+421 ILCLERAFRQN

-441 GVGKTQLAGGFARW
+441 GVGKTELAGGFARW

-473 GAGLSYVVNQIGR
+473 GAGLSQVVNQIGR
-486 ALGGGEKFQSKT
+486 ALGGEKFSSLSP
-498 EEIKQA
+498 EKQQE
-504 VVLQHLQTNPCLL
+504 VVRKYLQTNPCLL

-523 PVNGFPQGNLPLV
+523 PLNGFPQGNQPLV
-536 PAAEREELKRFLKQ
+536 PAAERESLKQFLKQ

-564 QENWLDCGYALRGL
+564 EENWLDCGYALRGL
-578 RGLVQPDAEELAA
+578 KGLVQPDAEELAA
-591 RILQEAGVDRANL
+591 RILLEAGVDRAKL

-623 VVLRHLKS
+623 VVLRHLKT
-631 QTPVQLIEALRR
+631 QTPVQLIEALRQ
-643 GLDTFQGAQE
+643 GLDTFQSAEE

-672 ARARLHLPFL
+672 ARARQHLPFL
-682 GLFSERVD
+682 GLFSERVFVNC
-690 ADWLHAFSRNPDGDW
+690 LHAFSASPDNEL

-733 ILEDLGG
+733 ILEDLGSS
-740 NIYKI
+740 IYKI

-770 KKLLVFYAGL
+770 KKLLDFYGTL
-780 ADKYRRELIGNAE
+780 ADNYREKLIDNAE
-793 LASFVLGVEEPNLL
+793 LASFVLRVEEPNLL

-817 EWTYAQAIMQALRE
+817 EWTYAQVILQALGE
-831 VYERWGRKPELKSLR
+831 VYQRWGRKPEFKSLR
-846 EQGLKNVGIDLA
+846 ERAIKQIGFHLA
-858 QAKAKGKDAFN
+858 EAKAKGKAAFN
-869 FWMHLRGED
+869 FWSYLRGSD
-878 ANEALLSADLE
+878 ANEALNSGDVE
-889 TARAVYQEIQDEL
+889 TARAVYQEILDEL
-902 AALNDPSLNDKIAVM
+902 TALNDPSVNHSIANFN
-917 CHQLGMVTEAQRRF
+917 HNLGIVAYEQRRFDDAIAFYHKALQIFEDAKDFYSAARDYHEIGVVAEAQRRF
-931 EDAIAFYNKALKIR
+931 DDAIAFYHKALQIFEDAGDFYSAAMDYHHLGIVAYEQRRLDDAIAFYQKARQIFEDVGDFYSAAREYHELGMVAEEQRRFDDAIAFYHKALQIKEDAGNFYSAATDYHQLGIVAQVQRRFDEAIAFYHKALQIR
-945 EDAGDSHN
+945 EDAGDFYS
-953 AANQYHQLGR
+953 AARDYHHLGI
-963 VAHEQGR
+963 VAQ
-970 FEEAI
+970 
-975 AFYNKALKISEDE
+975 
-988 QDFYNAA
+988 
-995 KEYHEL
+995 
-1001 GRVAVQQRRFE
+1001 VQRRL
-1012 DAITFSN
+1012 D
-1019 KALKI
+1019 
-1024 FEDAMDTYSASAVY
+1024 
-1038 QQLGIIAH
+1038 
-1046 EQGRFED
+1046 
-1053 AIAFYNKSLQISE
+1053 
-1066 DQGNFHRTASDYS
+1066 
-1079 QLGRVAHEQGRFE
+1079 

-1105 EDAGDSHNAA
+1105 EDAGDFYHAA
-1115 KEYHNLGVLAQ
+1115 DEYQG
-1126 EQRRFDDA
+1126 
-1134 IAFYNKALQVYED
+1134 
-1147 AGDSHRAASDYHNLG
+1147 
-1162 VVAQEQRRFDDAIAF
+1162 
-1177 YNKSLK
+1177 
-1183 ITEDAGDFHKA
+1183 
-1194 AAVYHNLGVLAQEQ
+1194 
-1208 RRFEDAIAFYNKA
+1208 
-1221 LQIYEDAGDSH
+1221 
-1232 NAAKEYHQL
+1232 
-1241 GRVAQE
+1241 
-1247 QRRFDDAINFYNKT
+1247 
-1261 IEIYEDAG
+1261 
-1269 DLYMASYLCHYLGE
+1269 LGE
-1283 IAKEQGDFDTAA
+1283 IAKEQGDFNTAV
-1295 AYFQKAFPARSAAQD
+1295 AYFQKAFAARSAAQH
-1310 WPQASST
+1310 WRKASLT

-1325 EIQSNWTEAVKI
+1325 ETPSNWTEAVKI
-1337 YIQALVIDME
+1337 YIHALEIDIE
-1347 HNSEWVGSDIADLG
+1347 HNSEWVDSDLADLG

-1384 PGEWFSAIQKASETE
+1384 PGEWFSAIQKASSI
-1399 EEGAD
+1399 DPN

>member
-1 MAQNSLR
+1 MAENSLR
-8 INHDTDSIQLS
+8 INHVDDSIQLF

-31 PVTFEHP
+31 AVTFEHP

-70 QKLQA
+70 QQLQA
-75 WGQQLFDLVFRSND
+75 WGQQLFDLVFRSSE

-117 LNLPWELLFSPD
+117 LNLPWELLFTPD

-144 SNYKVQAELGT
+144 SEYAVRADMEK

-210 AELNARKGFY
+210 AALNARKGFY

-251 FEDADGNP
+251 FEDANGNP

-313 YSVYATAAKHFMG
+313 YSVYAAGAKHFMA
-326 RLYGELVRGED
+326 RLYGELVRGQD

-349 SMDKQRPSPKGLLPL
+349 SIDKQRPSPKGLLPL
-364 QDWMVPVLYQQEPCR
+364 QDWLVPVLYQQEPCR
-379 PFCPKKA
+379 PFRPKA
-386 TPSFADLMGE
+386 GTPSFADLMGE
-396 ADTETALAVD
+396 SDTEATLAVD
-406 LPDISGYGFI
+406 LPDVSAYGFI

-421 ILSLERAFRKT
+421 ILCLERAFRQN

-441 GVGKTQLAGGFARW
+441 GVGKTELAGGFARW

-473 GAGLSYVVNQIGR
+473 GAGLSQVVNQIGR
-486 ALGGGEKFQSKT
+486 ALGGEKFSSLSPEKQ
-498 EEIKQA
+498 QA
-504 VVLQHLQTNPCLL
+504 VVRKYLQTNPCLL

-523 PVNGFPQGNLPLV
+523 PVNGFPQGNQPLV
-536 PAAEREELKRFLKQ
+536 PAAERKSLKQFLKQ

-564 QENWLDCGYALRGL
+564 EESWLDCGYALRGL
-578 RGLVQPDAEELAA
+578 KGLVQPDAEELAA
-591 RILQEAGVDRANL
+591 RILQEAGVDRAKL

-623 VVLRHLKS
+623 VVLRHLKT
-631 QTPVQLIEALRR
+631 QTPVHLIEALRR

-653 EGREKSLVVSLDYS
+653 EGREKSLAVSLDYS

-682 GLFSERVD
+682 GLFSDRVD
-690 ADWLHAFSRNPDGDW
+690 AHWLDNFSANPDSDW
-705 GQAYRAVFGENLQK
+705 GQAYRAVFGENLQE

-733 ILEDLGG
+733 ILEDLGES
-740 NIYKI
+740 IYKV

-755 QLDKMGSQEVISNLE
+755 QLDKMGSQEVITNLE
-770 KKLLVFYAGL
+770 KKLLNFYARL
-780 ADKYRRELIGNAE
+780 ANMYSEQLISNAE
-793 LASFVLGVEEPNLL
+793 YASFMLRVEEPNLL

-817 EWTYAQAIMQALRE
+817 EWTYAQVILQALGE
-831 VYERWGRKPELKSLR
+831 VYQRWGRKPEFQSLR
-846 EQGLKNVGIDLA
+846 ERALKQIGFHLA
-858 QAKAKGKDAFN
+858 EAKAKGKDAFN
-869 FWMHLRGED
+869 FWMYLRGEN
-878 ANEALLSADLE
+878 ANEALKNADLQ
-889 TARAVYQEIQDEL
+889 TARAVYQEILDEL
-902 AALNDPSLNDKIAVM
+902 VALNDSSVNDKIATTY
-917 CHQLGMVTEAQRRF
+917 HNLGVVAQ
-931 EDAIAFYNKALKIR
+931 
-945 EDAGDSHN
+945 
-953 AANQYHQLGR
+953 
-963 VAHEQGR
+963 EQRR

-975 AFYNKALKISEDE
+975 YFCNKALQITEDAG
-988 QDFYNAA
+988 DFYSAA
-995 KEYHEL
+995 GTYHNL
-1001 GRVAVQQRRFE
+1001 GRVAEERRRFD
-1012 DAITFSN
+1012 DAI
-1019 KALKI
+1019 
-1024 FEDAMDTYSASAVY
+1024 D
-1038 QQLGIIAH
+1038 
-1046 EQGRFED
+1046 
-1053 AIAFYNKSLQISE
+1053 
-1066 DQGNFHRTASDYS
+1066 
-1079 QLGRVAHEQGRFE
+1079 
-1092 DAIAFYNKALQIY
+1092 FYNKALQIY
-1105 EDAGDSHNAA
+1105 EDAGDFYSAA
-1115 KEYHNLGVLAQ
+1115 REDHHLGTVAQ
-1126 EQRRFDDA
+1126 EQGRFDDAIDFYKTALQIYENAGDFYSPAKNYHQLGIVAQLQRRFDDA
-1134 IAFYNKALQVYED
+1134 MDFYKRALQIKED
-1147 AGDSHRAASDYHNLG
+1147 KGDFYSAAGTYHNLG
-1162 VVAQEQRRFDDAIAF
+1162 
-1177 YNKSLK
+1177 
-1183 ITEDAGDFHKA
+1183 
-1194 AAVYHNLGVLAQEQ
+1194 
-1208 RRFEDAIAFYNKA
+1208 
-1221 LQIYEDAGDSH
+1221 
-1232 NAAKEYHQL
+1232 
-1241 GRVAQE
+1241 RVAE
-1247 QRRFDDAINFYNKT
+1247 
-1261 IEIYEDAG
+1261 
-1269 DLYMASYLCHYLGE
+1269 
-1283 IAKEQGDFDTAA
+1283 EQGDFDTAV
-1295 AYFQKAFPARSAAQD
+1295 AYFQKAFTATSAVND
-1310 WPQASST
+1310 WRQASSN
-1317 LTAWGQTL
+1317 LTAWGETL
-1325 EIQSNWTEAVKI
+1325 EAQSNWTEAEKI
-1337 YIQALVIDME
+1337 YIRALDIDIE
-1347 HNSEWVGSDIADLG
+1347 HNSELVDSDLKNLG
-1361 RMLKQLGDSQFQ
+1361 RVLKQLGDSQFQ
-1373 VIWREFTGDEC
+1373 VIWRDFTGDEC
-1384 PGEWFSAIQKASETE
+1384 PGELFSVIQKASSI
-1399 EEGAD
+1399 DPN

>member
-1 MAQNSLR
+1 MAENSLR
-8 INHDTDSIQLS
+8 INHDAGSIQLF
-19 WQRGNSMPRSAP
+19 WQRRNSAPRFAP

-70 QKLQA
+70 QQLQA
-75 WGQQLFDLVFRSND
+75 WGQQLFDLVFRSSD

-117 LNLPWELLFSPD
+117 LNLPWELLFTPN

-144 SNYKVQAELGT
+144 SEYPVRADMGE
-155 MSDEQLN
+155 MSDEHLN
-162 ILLVIARPYGERD
+162 ILLVIARPSGAKD

-259 EIVTAR
+259 EIVTAT

-313 YSVYATAAKHFMG
+313 YSVYAAGAKHFMA
-326 RLYGELVRGED
+326 RLYGELVRGQD

-349 SMDKQRPSPKGLLPL
+349 SIDKQRPSPKGLLPL
-364 QDWMVPVLYQQEPCR
+364 QDWLVPVLYQQEPCR
-379 PFCPKKA
+379 PFRPKAA

-396 ADTETALAVD
+396 SDTEATLAVD
-406 LPDISGYGFI
+406 LPDVSAYGFI

-421 ILSLERAFRKT
+421 ILCLERAFRQN

-441 GVGKTQLAGGFARW
+441 GVGKTELAGGFARW

-473 GAGLSYVVNQIGR
+473 GAGLSQVVNQIGR
-486 ALGGGEKFQSKT
+486 ALGGEKFSSLSPERQQ
-498 EEIKQA
+498 E
-504 VVLQHLQTNPCLL
+504 VVRKYLQTNPCLL

-523 PVNGFPQGNLPLV
+523 PVNGFPQGNQPLL
-536 PAAEREELKRFLKQ
+536 PAAERDSLKQFLKE

-564 QENWLDCGYALRGL
+564 EENWLDCGYALREL
-578 RGLVQPDAEELAA
+578 KGLVKPDAEELAA
-591 RILQEAGVDRANL
+591 RILLEAGVDRAKL

-623 VVLRHLKS
+623 VVLRHLKT

-643 GLDTFQGAQE
+643 GLDTFKGAEE
-653 EGREKSLVVSLDYS
+653 EGREKSLTVSLDYS

-672 ARARLHLPFL
+672 ERARQHLPFL
-682 GLFSERVD
+682 GLFCDRVD
-690 ADWLHAFSRNPDGDW
+690 AHWLDYFSANPDDEF
-705 GQAYRAVFGENLQK
+705 GQAYQAVFGENLQK

-733 ILEDLGG
+733 ILEYLE
-740 NIYKI
+740 NSIYKI

-755 QLDKMGSQEVISNLE
+755 KLDQMGSQEVINTLE
-770 KKLLVFYAGL
+770 KKLLDFYAAL
-780 ADKYRRELIGNAE
+780 ADNYRKELISNAE
-793 LASFVLGVEEPNLL
+793 LATFVLRVEEPNLL
-807 QQLRL
+807 QHLRL

-817 EWTYAQAIMQALRE
+817 DWNKAYRILCALGE
-831 VYERWGRKPELKSLR
+831 VYQRWGRKPEFKSLR
-846 EQGLKNVGIDLA
+846 ERALNQIGFHLP
-858 QAKAKGKDAFN
+858 QAKAKGQDAFD
-869 FWMHLRGED
+869 FWMYLRGVD
-878 ANEALLSADLE
+878 ANEALKSADLE
-889 TARAVYQEIQDEL
+889 TARAVYQEIRDEL
-902 AALNDPSLNDKIAVM
+902 TALNDPSVNGSIAV
-917 CHQLGMVTEAQRRF
+917 T
-931 EDAIAFYNKALKIR
+931 
-945 EDAGDSHN
+945 
-953 AANQYHQLGR
+953 YHQLGR
-963 VAHEQGR
+963 VAQEQR
-970 FEEAI
+970 QF
-975 AFYNKALKISEDE
+975 D
-988 QDFYNAA
+988 
-995 KEYHEL
+995 H
-1001 GRVAVQQRRFE
+1001 
-1012 DAITFSN
+1012 
-1019 KALKI
+1019 
-1024 FEDAMDTYSASAVY
+1024 
-1038 QQLGIIAH
+1038 
-1046 EQGRFED
+1046 
-1053 AIAFYNKSLQISE
+1053 
-1066 DQGNFHRTASDYS
+1066 
-1079 QLGRVAHEQGRFE
+1079 
-1092 DAIAFYNKALQIY
+1092 AIAFYNKALQIY
-1105 EDAGDSHNAA
+1105 EDAGDFYRAA
-1115 KEYHNLGVLAQ
+1115 GDYHNLGVVAQKQRQFDHAIAFYNKALQIYEDAGDFYRAASDYHQLGRVAQEQRQFDHAIAFYNKALKIKEDAGDFYSAASDYHQLGTVAQ
-1126 EQRRFDDA
+1126 EQRRFDNAIAFYNQALQIYEDAGDAYNAADEYHQLGQVAQEQRWFDDA
-1134 IAFYNKALQVYED
+1134 IAFYNKAVKIYED
-1147 AGDSHRAASDYHNLG
+1147 AGDFYSAAGDYHNLG
-1162 VVAQEQRRFDDAIAF
+1162 IVAQEQRRFDDAIAF
-1177 YNKSLK
+1177 YNKSLQ
-1183 ITEDAGDFHKA
+1183 IHEDAGDFYSA
-1194 AAVYHNLGVLAQEQ
+1194 ANQYQGLGN
-1208 RRFEDAIAFYNKA
+1208 I
-1221 LQIYEDAGDSH
+1221 
-1232 NAAKEYHQL
+1232 
-1241 GRVAQE
+1241 
-1247 QRRFDDAINFYNKT
+1247 T
-1261 IEIYEDAG
+1261 
-1269 DLYMASYLCHYLGE
+1269 
-1283 IAKEQGDFDTAA
+1283 KEQGDFDTAI
-1295 AYFQKAFPARSAAQD
+1295 AYFQKAFTATSAAND
-1310 WPQASST
+1310 WRKASSA
-1317 LTAWGQTL
+1317 LTVWSRTL
-1325 EIQSNWTEAVKI
+1325 ETQSNWTEAVKI
-1337 YIQALVIDME
+1337 YIQALAIDIE
-1347 HNSEWVGSDIADLG
+1347 HNSEWVDSDIADLG

-1384 PGEWFSAIQKASETE
+1384 PGERFSAIQKASETE

>member
-1 MAQNSLR
+1 MAENSLR
-8 INHDTDSIQLS
+8 INHDADSIQLS

-38 FDSKVLADL
+38 FDSKTLADL

-70 QKLQA
+70 LKLQA
-75 WGQQLFDLVFRSND
+75 WGQQLFDLVFRSSE

-144 SNYKVQAELGT
+144 SEYAVGAELGT

-190 PIQKQVNL
+190 PIKKQVNL

-251 FEDADGNP
+251 FEDANGNP
-259 EIVTAR
+259 EIVTAT

-313 YSVYATAAKHFMG
+313 YSVYAIGAKHFMG
-326 RLYGELVRGED
+326 RLYGELVRGQD

-349 SMDKQRPSPKGLLPL
+349 SIEKQRPSRKGPLPL

-379 PFCPKKA
+379 PFCPKTVPDDLWEDDEDDAEA
-386 TPSFADLMGE
+386 T
-396 ADTETALAVD
+396 LAVG
-406 LPDISGYGFI
+406 LPEASAYGFI

-421 ILSLERAFRKT
+421 ILCLERAFRKS

-441 GVGKTQLAGGFARW
+441 GVGKTELTGGFARW
-455 LGDTQGRTGGVFF
+455 LTDTQGRKGGVFF
-468 TSFER
+468 TSFEQ
-473 GAGLSYVVNQIGR
+473 GAGLSQVVNQIGR
-486 ALGGGEKFQSKT
+486 AKWGEKFASATT
-498 EEIKQA
+498 EKQQD
-504 VVLQHLQTNPCLL
+504 VVRKYLQTNPCLL

-523 PVNGFPQGNLPLV
+523 PVNGFPQGNPPLV
-536 PAAEREELKRFLKQ
+536 PAGERDSLKQFLKQ

-564 QENWLDCGYALRGL
+564 EENWLDCGYALRGL
-578 RGLVQPDAEELAA
+578 KGLVETDAVDLAA
-591 RILQEAGVDRANL
+591 GILREAGVDRAKL

-653 EGREKSLVVSLDYS
+653 EGREKSLTVSLDYS

-672 ARARLHLPFL
+672 ARARQHLPFL
-682 GLFSERVD
+682 GLFCDRVN
-690 ADWLHAFSRNPDGDW
+690 AHWLDAFSANPDHDW
-705 GQAYRAVFGENLQK
+705 GQAYWAVFGENLQK

-740 NIYKI
+740 NIYQI

-755 QLDKMGSQEVISNLE
+755 QLDKMGSQEVINTLE

-780 ADKYRRELIGNAE
+780 ADNYHQELISNAE
-793 LASFVLGVEEPNLL
+793 VASFVLRVEEPNLL

-812 AEQQQ
+812 AEKQQ
-817 EWTYAQAIMQALRE
+817 EWAEAQAILQALGE
-831 VYERWGRKPELKSLR
+831 VYKRWGRKPEFKSLR
-846 EQGLKNVGIDLA
+846 QRALNQIGFHLA
-858 QAKAKGKDAFN
+858 EAKAKGKDAFE
-869 FWMHLRGED
+869 FWMHLRVED
-878 ANEALLSADLE
+878 ANEALQSADLE
-889 TARAVYQEIQDEL
+889 TARAVYQEIIDEL
-902 AALNDPSLNDKIAVM
+902 VALNNSSVNDNIA
-917 CHQLGMVTEAQRRF
+917 
-931 EDAIAFYNKALKIR
+931 
-945 EDAGDSHN
+945 
-953 AANQYHQLGR
+953 
-963 VAHEQGR
+963 
-970 FEEAI
+970 
-975 AFYNKALKISEDE
+975 
-988 QDFYNAA
+988 
-995 KEYHEL
+995 
-1001 GRVAVQQRRFE
+1001 
-1012 DAITFSN
+1012 
-1019 KALKI
+1019 
-1024 FEDAMDTYSASAVY
+1024 TY
-1038 QQLGIIAH
+1038 
-1046 EQGRFED
+1046 
-1053 AIAFYNKSLQISE
+1053 
-1066 DQGNFHRTASDYS
+1066 
-1079 QLGRVAHEQGRFE
+1079 
-1092 DAIAFYNKALQIY
+1092 
-1105 EDAGDSHNAA
+1105 
-1115 KEYHNLGVLAQ
+1115 
-1126 EQRRFDDA
+1126 
-1134 IAFYNKALQVYED
+1134 
-1147 AGDSHRAASDYHNLG
+1147 YHNLG

-1177 YNKSLK
+1177 YNKALQIREDAGDLYMAAGDYHQLGIVAEEQRRFDDAIAFYHKALQIYEDAGDFYNAAGDYHQLGIVAQLQRRFDDAIAFSNKALQ
-1183 ITEDAGDFHKA
+1183 IYEDAGDFHKA
-1194 AAVYHNLGVLAQEQ
+1194 AGDYHQLGIVAQEQ
-1208 RRFEDAIAFYNKA
+1208 RRFDDAIAFYNKA

-1232 NAAKEYHQL
+1232 KAANQYEGL
-1241 GRVAQE
+1241 G
-1247 QRRFDDAINFYNKT
+1247 N
-1261 IEIYEDAG
+1261 
-1269 DLYMASYLCHYLGE
+1269 
-1283 IAKEQGDFDTAA
+1283 IAKEQGDFDTAV
-1295 AYFQKAFPARSAAQD
+1295 AYFQKAFTALSAAND
-1310 WPQASST
+1310 WRQASKI
-1317 LTAWGQTL
+1317 LAVWGRTF
-1325 EIQSNWTEAVKI
+1325 ETQSNWTEAVKI
-1337 YIQALVIDME
+1337 YIQALAIDND
-1347 HNSEWVGSDIADLG
+1347 HNSEFVGSDIHNLG

-1373 VIWREFTGDEC
+1373 EIWREFTGDEC
-1384 PGEWFSAIQKASETE
+1384 PGDWFSAIQKASSIEPS
-1399 EEGAD
+1399 

>member
-1 MAQNSLR
+1 MAENSLR
-8 INHDTDSIQLS
+8 INHDADSIQLF
-19 WQRGNSMPRSAP
+19 WQRGHSAPRFAP

-38 FDSKVLADL
+38 FDSKVLDNL

-70 QKLQA
+70 QQLQA
-75 WGQQLFDLVFRSND
+75 WGQQLFDLVFRSSE

-98 TRAGLDKCEIS
+98 TRTGLDKCEIS

-117 LNLPWELLFSPD
+117 LNLPWELLFTPD

-144 SNYKVQAELGT
+144 SEYAVRADMGE

-228 GDFQADSK
+228 GDFQADSN

-270 LTDCRVPIFILN
+270 LADCRVPVFILN

-313 YSVYATAAKHFMG
+313 YSVYAAGAKHFMA
-326 RLYGELVRGED
+326 RLYGELVRGQD

-349 SMDKQRPSPKGLLPL
+349 LIDKQRPSPKGLLPL
-364 QDWMVPVLYQQEPCR
+364 QDWLVPVLYQQEPCR
-379 PFCPKKA
+379 PFRPKTA
-386 TPSFADLMGE
+386 TPSFADLMAE
-396 ADTETALAVD
+396 DDTEATLAVN
-406 LPDISGYGFI
+406 LPEVSAYGFI

-421 ILSLERAFRKT
+421 TLCLERAFRQN

-441 GVGKTQLAGGFARW
+441 GVGKTEFAGGFARW
-455 LGDTQGRTGGVFF
+455 LLKTQERKGGVFF

-473 GAGLSYVVNQIGR
+473 GAGLSQVVNQIGR
-486 ALGGGEKFQSKT
+486 ALGGEKFSSLPPERQ
-498 EEIKQA
+498 QA
-504 VVLQHLQTNPCLL
+504 VVRQHLQINPCLL

-523 PVNGFPQGNLPLV
+523 PVNGFPQGNPPLV
-536 PAAEREELKRFLKQ
+536 PAAERDSLKQFLKE

-564 QENWLDCGYALRGL
+564 EENWLDCGYALREL
-578 RGLVQPDAEELAA
+578 KGLVKPDAEELAA
-591 RILQEAGVDRANL
+591 RILQEAGVDRAKL

-623 VVLRHLKS
+623 VVLRHLKT

-643 GLDTFQGAQE
+643 GLDTFKGAEE
-653 EGREKSLVVSLDYS
+653 EGREKSLTVSLDYS

-672 ARARLHLPFL
+672 ERARQHLPFL
-682 GLFSERVD
+682 GLFCDRVNAHGLD
-690 ADWLHAFSRNPDGDW
+690 NFSANPDSDW
-705 GQAYRAVFGENLQK
+705 GQAYRAVFGENLQE

-733 ILEDLGG
+733 ILEDLGES
-740 NIYKI
+740 IYKV

-770 KKLLVFYAGL
+770 KKLLVFYAAL
-780 ADKYRRELIGNAE
+780 ANMYSEQLISNAE
-793 LASFVLGVEEPNLL
+793 YASFMLRVQEPNLL
-807 QQLRL
+807 QQLWL

-817 EWTYAQAIMQALRE
+817 DWAEAQAILQALGE
-831 VYERWGRKPELKSLR
+831 VYQRWGRKPEFKSLR
-846 EQGLKNVGIDLA
+846 ERALNQIGFHLA
-858 QAKAKGKDAFN
+858 EAKPKGKDAFD
-869 FWMHLRGED
+869 FWTYLRGVD
-878 ANEALLSADLE
+878 ANEAVNSADLQ
-889 TARAVYQEIQDEL
+889 TARAVYQEILDEL
-902 AALNDPSLNDKIAVM
+902 VALNDSSVNDKIATAY
-917 CHQLGMVTEAQRRF
+917 HNLGVVAQAQRRF
-931 EDAIAFYNKALKIR
+931 EEAIYFCNKALQIR
-945 EDAGDSHN
+945 EEAGDFYS
-953 AANQYHQLGR
+953 AAATYCNLGR
-963 VAHEQGR
+963 VAEERRRFDEAIDFYHKALQIYEHAGDFYSAAREYHHLGTVAQEQGR

-975 AFYNKALKISEDE
+975 AFCK
-988 QDFYNAA
+988 
-995 KEYHEL
+995 
-1001 GRVAVQQRRFE
+1001 
-1012 DAITFSN
+1012 T
-1019 KALKI
+1019 ALKI
-1024 FEDAMDTYSASAVY
+1024 FEDAGDFYS
-1038 QQLGIIAH
+1038 
-1046 EQGRFED
+1046 
-1053 AIAFYNKSLQISE
+1053 
-1066 DQGNFHRTASDYS
+1066 
-1079 QLGRVAHEQGRFE
+1079 
-1092 DAIAFYNKALQIY
+1092 
-1105 EDAGDSHNAA
+1105 AA
-1115 KEYHNLGVLAQ
+1115 KEYHLLGM
-1126 EQRRFDDA
+1126 
-1134 IAFYNKALQVYED
+1134 
-1147 AGDSHRAASDYHNLG
+1147 
-1162 VVAQEQRRFDDAIAF
+1162 VAQEQRRFDEAIGF
-1177 YNKSLK
+1177 Y
-1183 ITEDAGDFHKA
+1183 TT
-1194 AAVYHNLGVLAQEQ
+1194 
-1208 RRFEDAIAFYNKA
+1208 A
-1221 LQIYEDAGDSH
+1221 LQIKEDKEDFYS
-1232 NAAKEYHQL
+1232 AASDYHHL
-1241 GRVAQE
+1241 GRVAEEQE
-1247 QRRFDDAINFYNKT
+1247 CFDDAV
-1261 IEIYEDAG
+1261 
-1269 DLYMASYLCHYLGE
+1269 
-1283 IAKEQGDFDTAA
+1283 
-1295 AYFQKAFPARSAAQD
+1295 AYFQKAFEATSAAND
-1310 WPQASST
+1310 WRQASAI
-1317 LTAWGQTL
+1317 LTAWGGTL
-1325 EIQSNWTEAVKI
+1325 EAQSNWTEAEKI
-1337 YIQALVIDME
+1337 YIRALAIDIE
-1347 HNSEWVGSDIADLG
+1347 HNSEWVYSDLKNLG

-1384 PGEWFSAIQKASETE
+1384 PGELFSAIQKASSI
-1399 EEGAD
+1399 DPN